1 MSEWWTGWWQLK
13 AMARYGALAAAAAC
27 LLMLSWLVWLRPE
40 LRALTAE
47 QQRLKPL
54 TTTLQLRQQQWR
66 QNPPNALLQAQLISP
81 AVRSASGAS
90 GTSGQAI
97 EILLTSRRDQLEQW
111 QPDTQPRTL
120 TLHLQWQ
127 EFQPLFTELVQAA
140 APFPAHF
147 LLLAQPEHLVAQ
159 LWLEPDDAP

>member
-1 MSEWWTGWWQLK
+1 MSEWWAGWWQLK
-13 AMARYGALAAAAAC
+13 ATARYGTLAAAATG

-40 LRALTAE
+40 LRALAAE
-47 QQRLKPL
+47 QQRLKSL

-81 AVRSASGAS
+81 AARPAAGA
-90 GTSGQAI
+90 SGQAI

-127 EFQPLFTELVQAA
+127 EFQPLFAELAQAA

-147 LLLAQPEHLVAQ
+147 LLLAQSQHLVAQ